1 MKQNKIYIIAEIGV
15 NHNGSL
21 QHAKDLILQCKISGA
36 DAVKF
41 QTYSS
46 EDICDN
52 ETQKAN
58 YQIKNKSNESQLE
71 MLKKYNMC
79 AHIFDKK

>member
-21 QHAKDLILQCKISGA
+21 QHKDLILQCKISGA
-36 DAVKF
+36 DKV

-52 ETQKAN
+52 ETRKAN
-58 YQIKNKSNESQLE
+58 YQIKINQMNH
-71 MLKKYNMC
+71 N
-79 AHIFDKK
+79 